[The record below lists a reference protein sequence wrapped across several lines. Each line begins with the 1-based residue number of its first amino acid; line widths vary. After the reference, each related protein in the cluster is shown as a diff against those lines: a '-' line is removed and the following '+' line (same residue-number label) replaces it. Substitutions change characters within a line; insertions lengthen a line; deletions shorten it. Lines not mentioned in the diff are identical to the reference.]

1 MKDFVCSITEFETL
15 SYMQHGNH
23 WRLFILERTAFVC
36 LVLVFSFL

>member
-1 MKDFVCSITEFETL
+1 MKDFVCSITEFGTS

-23 WRLFILERTAFVC
+23 WRLCILKRTAFVY